1 MNVLNHTGKVTT
13 PLGGKDV
20 PLVKDHT
27 FKMFRNKILKII
39 NFLFYNS
46 LTFSP
51 PQMFNKF

>member
-13 PLGGKDV
+13 QRGGKDG

-27 FKMFRNKILKII
+27 FKMFRNKIKKII
-39 NFLFYNS
+39 NFLFCNS

-51 PQMFNKF
+51 PQMFNNF